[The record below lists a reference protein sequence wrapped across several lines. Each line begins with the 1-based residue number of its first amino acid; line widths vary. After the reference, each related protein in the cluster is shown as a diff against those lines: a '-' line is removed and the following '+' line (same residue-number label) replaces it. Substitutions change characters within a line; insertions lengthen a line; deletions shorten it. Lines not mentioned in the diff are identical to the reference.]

1 MKPEDFQD
9 ALANMRIS
17 VPRLKPMKLPEITPL
32 PHFLSG
38 EAAFK
43 ALRES
48 VDELVRLAPPDH
60 DVLIHAFCI
69 AVREVRF
76 IEPHILLFHG
86 WNEQGHDSSVIV
98 HFSQLIA
105 RVVYQPKAGPER
117 VVTGFAPLEA

>member
-1 MKPEDFQD
+1 MKPEDFED

-17 VPRLKPMKLPEITPL
+17 VPRLRPMKLPEITPL

-60 DVLIHAFCI
+60 DVLIHAFGI

-86 WNEQGHDSSVIV
+86 WNDQGHDSSVIV

-117 VVTGFAPLEA
+117 VVTGFALPQA